1 MALARRG
8 LVANKRQTIDSCGFQ
23 VDRAPESQDKE
34 LSMRNFLKLLACSLV
49 IVSINASSQA
59 RPGQHAVWQPSRGHV
74 QVPLWPSTIPDARPT
89 ETAEHTSPTTERKDF
104 VAGKPWLSIED
115 VSRPTLTIYQ
125 PTGQNTGVTVMVFP
139 GGGFSVLAIDLEG
152 TEACDWLTSRGI
164 TCVLL
169 KYRVPNHRSA
179 PYWGAYPGSPMSLED
194 AQRAMGLVRL
204 HATDW
209 RINPRKLGVLGFSA
223 GGHLVAAASVHFD
236 KRVYKRVD
244 AADDESCRPDFAVAI
259 YPGHL
264 AFKRGTLE
272 LNPDIAQNIS
282 TRTPPTFLLQNE
294 DDEVDSVWDAL
305 SYQAALIKAKVPVEF
320 HSYAEGGHA
329 FGLRPTKHPASRW
342 PQLMELWLHTIGMI
356 SDF

>member
-1 MALARRG
+1 M
-8 LVANKRQTIDSCGFQ
+8 
-23 VDRAPESQDKE
+23 
-34 LSMRNFLKLLACSLV
+34 
-49 IVSINASSQA
+49 VS
-59 RPGQHAVWQPSRGHV
+59 RTCVGQQRVWQPAAGHV

-89 ETAEHTSPTTERKDF
+89 EKVEHTTPTTERKDF
-104 VAGKPWLSIED
+104 VAGKPWLSIEN
-115 VSRPTLTIYQ
+115 VSVPTLTLYQ
-125 PTGQNTGVTVMVFP
+125 PKRNSTGVSVMVFP

-152 TEACDWLTSRGI
+152 TEVCDWLTSRGI

-169 KYRVPNHRSA
+169 KYRVPNPRSA

-204 HATDW
+204 HATEW

-223 GGHLVAAASVHFD
+223 GGHLVAAISVHFNR
-236 KRVYKRVD
+236 RVYKRVD
-244 AADDESCRPDFAVAI
+244 AADDESCRPDFAVAL

-282 TRTPPTFLLQNE
+282 ASTPPTFLLQNE
-294 DDEVDSVWDAL
+294 NDDVDSVWDAL
-305 SYQAALIKAKVPVEF
+305 SYQAALIKANVPVEF

-329 FGLRPTKHPASRW
+329 FGLRPTRYPATRW
-342 PQLMELWLHTIGMI
+342 PELMEIWLHTIGMI
-356 SDF
+356 SE